1 MREVYVDNPELLQQ
15 LCEEL
20 ISQPL
25 LALDTEFLRE
35 KTYYAQLCLIQ
46 IATPQVI
53 ACIDPIQVQDIGPFL
68 EVLYNREI
76 VKVMHSARQDLE
88 IFHDIT
94 QKVPAP
100 LFDTQIA
107 ATLLGCGDQ
116 LGYANLVEKLL
127 EVKLAKSH
135 TRTNW
140 SHRPLDFGQIEYAM
154 DDVRYLLPIYQLQTE
169 ALAKLGRSEW
179 LENDFEA
186 LTDPGLYRQPLEEV
200 WQKVR
205 GAYTLKGVQLAVLQK
220 LARWR
225 EQQAIEKNRP
235 RRWIVKDDVLL
246 EIARQQ
252 PQNLTALMQIPGSDS
267 YLQKNA
273 EILFALVESGKSVPR
288 ALWPSSAKH
297 LRLTPEQEA
306 KVDLLMAVVRTRAN
320 QAEVTPSVLATRK
333 DLECLVQGKKHCSV
347 LYGWR
352 AQLVGKELQAILD
365 GDVHVFLDSG
375 EIKVEVEP

>member
-1 MREVYVDNPELLQQ
+1 MREVYVDNPQQLQQ

-20 ISQPL
+20 KNESL

-46 IATPQVI
+46 IATPHVI
-53 ACIDPIQVQDIGPFL
+53 ACIDPLQIADIGPFL
-68 EVLYNREI
+68 EVLYNPHI
-76 VKVMHSARQDLE
+76 LKIMHSARQDLE
-88 IFHDIT
+88 IFHDLT

-127 EVKLAKSH
+127 DVKLAKTH

-154 DDVRYLLPIYQLQTE
+154 DDVRYLLPIYRLQTQ
-169 ALAKLGRSEW
+169 ALAELGRTDW
-179 LENDFEA
+179 LQKDFEA
-186 LTDPGLYRQPLEEV
+186 LTDPGLYRQPLDDI

-205 GAYTLKGVQLAVLQK
+205 GANILKGVQLAVLQQ
-220 LARWR
+220 LAHWR
-225 EQQAIEKNRP
+225 ELQAIEKNRP
-235 RRWIVKDDVLL
+235 RRWIIKDDVLL

-252 PQNLTALMQIPGSDS
+252 PQNLTALTKIPGSDS
-267 YLQKNA
+267 YVQKNA
-273 EILFALVESGKSVPR
+273 DVLIELVAKGKSTPR
-288 ALWPSSAKH
+288 EQWPTSAKH
-297 LRLTPEQEA
+297 LRLTAEQEA
-306 KVDLLMAVVRTRAN
+306 KVDLLMAVVRTRAG
-320 QAEVTPSVLATRK
+320 QADVTPSVLASRK

-352 AQLVGKELQAILD
+352 AELVGNELQAILH
-365 GDVHVFLDSG
+365 GDRHVFLESG
-375 EIKVEVEP
+375 ELKIEVET